1 MAVAAATR
9 LTADT
14 PRGAAPDLA
23 AAITDWQAWLR
34 EEKRAS
40 PHTCLAYRRDL
51 AHFLGFLAVHRGG
64 AAGLADLEA
73 LSAADFRAWLAARAG
88 TGLKRSSTARPPS
101 TLDRK

>member
-1 MAVAAATR
+1 MIRRPPRSTRTDTRFPYTTLFRSGAGGFLPRMAVSAATR

-23 AAITDWQAWLR
+23 AAITAWQAWLR

-51 AHFLGFLAVHRGG
+51 AHFLGFLAVHREIG
-64 AAGLADLEA
+64 
-73 LSAADFRAWLAARAG
+73 RAHV
-88 TGLKRSSTARPPS
+88 
-101 TLDRK
+101 